1 MEQSGKET
9 GQGRG
14 RALWAAVA
22 VIAIAAAGVVGGK
35 IALKSKVN
43 ELVAER
49 GGKAGAVEVDF
60 LGRIH
65 LRDVTLPLGGRSN
78 ARIAAIDG
86 RPKILFLN
94 GTLEMTGLDIELPT
108 ARILVPHASVEDAN
122 LDPAT
127 LTELISRKSAAPLAK
142 RIDRFAAKRVSAT
155 EVAITQAIAG
165 SEQKTVYRQ
174 VNLTD
179 IANGSVARYS
189 ADGASFEFAM
199 AIPDGAGGSKQE
211 VMTGSIGQM
220 TGQDFDAAYMARL
233 YTEKAGPDDKEPRP
247 LYGPLSAKAIA
258 FSNGQ
263 ARFAYDEMRSSG
275 FSMRMPAEPLLETL
289 EKLTS
294 VTNPEELEPEERR
307 AFFGRLLSLADIIGK
322 GDMEMLGLK
331 IDAPAKAGEAE
342 GEKVKLAV
350 DRMALQLD
358 GRRLDA
364 ALHGVSMG
372 EGGDYV
378 KFSEASMTGFSWDS
392 TLEALKKMAGLD
404 EQQLET
410 FPFTTLLPE
419 FGTFRVAGIDVNL
432 PNPDTGADSTG
443 TEGYADETGETD
455 ALAAEGLMPDAEQ
468 EAGADQ
474 QTNQPVTSMEKPAAA
489 VPERIRFTLKNY
501 ELALTKP
508 FNGIPTD
515 IRFSYE
521 DLSVPVPAK
530 AQDETSV
537 QLRKLGFDELV
548 VSSNIQAAWDEPSQ
562 NLAIKDISVSGKDV
576 GSFSVSGLMGG
587 FTKDFF
593 SGDPAMAQVALL
605 GLTAREMKLEIEDK
619 GGMAKGIKF
628 YADQNGMTEDQARGM
643 LTMMAAAVLQQL
655 AADQPKLQGPVDA
668 LSRFIAKPGTFT
680 LTVRSKAETG
690 IGAFDLIA
698 ASENPMLLLDKVDLE
713 ATAQ

>member
-9 GQGRG
+9 GKGRR
-14 RALWAAVA
+14 RALWVVGAVT
-22 VIAIAAAGVVGGK
+22 AIVAAGVVGGK
-35 IALKSKVN
+35 IALESKVN
-43 ELVAER
+43 ELITAR
-49 GGKAGAVEVDF
+49 GGKAGSVEVDF

-65 LRDVTLPLGGRSN
+65 LRDVTLPLADASN

-86 RPKILFLN
+86 RPKILFLS
-94 GTLEMTGLDIELPT
+94 GMLEVTGLDIEVPT
-108 ARILVPHASVEDAN
+108 AKISVPHASVEDAN

-127 LTELISRKSAAPLAK
+127 LTELLSSKSAAPLSK
-142 RIDRFAAKRVSAT
+142 RIDRFAAKRVSAP
-155 EVAITQAIAG
+155 EVALTQAVAG
-165 SEQKTVYRQ
+165 SEQKTVYKN

-199 AIPDGAGGSKQE
+199 EIPDGAGGTTQE
-211 VMTGSIGQM
+211 RMTGSIGAM

-233 YTEKAGPDDKEPRP
+233 YTEKAGPDDKEARP

-258 FSNGQ
+258 FSNSE

-294 VTNPEELEPEERR
+294 VANPEELGPEERR
-307 AFFGRLLSLADIIGK
+307 AFFARLLSLADMIGK

-331 IDAPAKAGEAE
+331 IDAPAKDGEAE

-350 DRMALQLD
+350 DRMAFQLD
-358 GRRLDA
+358 GRTLDA
-364 ALHGVSMG
+364 ALNGLSMG

-378 KFSEASMTGFSWDS
+378 KFSEASMTGFSWNS
-392 TLEALKKMAGLD
+392 TLEALETMAGLD

-410 FPFTTLLPE
+410 FPFTTLLPQ
-419 FGTFRVAGIDVNL
+419 FGTFRVAGIDVDL
-432 PNPDTGADSTG
+432 PNPETGADSADA
-443 TEGYADETGETD
+443 EGYADETDETD

-468 EAGADQ
+468 TDETDQ
-474 QTNQPVTSMEKPAAA
+474 QAVTSAEKPAATA

-508 FNGIPTD
+508 FHGIPTD

-521 DLSVPVPAK
+521 DLSVPVPAD

-537 QLRKLGFDELV
+537 QLRKLGFEELV
-548 VSSNIQAAWDEPSQ
+548 VSSNIQAAWDEPNQ
-562 NLAIKDISVSGKDV
+562 TLAIKDISVSGKDV
-576 GSFSVSGLMGG
+576 GSLSLSGLMGG

-593 SGDPAMAQVALL
+593 SGDTAMAQVALL
-605 GLTAREMKLEIEDK
+605 GLTAREMNLKIEDK

-643 LTMMAAAVLQQL
+643 LTMMAAAVLQQF

-680 LTVRSKAETG
+680 LAVKSKAETG

-698 ASENPMLLLDKVDLE
+698 ASENPVLLLDKVDLE

>member
-9 GQGRG
+9 GKGRR
-14 RALWAAVA
+14 RALWVAGAVT
-22 VIAIAAAGVVGGK
+22 AIVAAGVVGGK
-35 IALKSKVN
+35 IVLESKVN
-43 ELVAER
+43 ELIAGR
-49 GGKAGAVEVDF
+49 GGKAGSVEVDH

-65 LRDVTLPLGGRSN
+65 LRDVTLPLADGSS

-86 RPKILFLN
+86 RPKILILN
-94 GTLEMTGLDIELPT
+94 GTFEVTGLDIEVPT
-108 ARILVPHASVEDAN
+108 AKISVPHASVEDAN

-127 LTELISRKSAAPLAK
+127 LTELLSSKSAAPLSK
-142 RIDRFAAKRVSAT
+142 RIDRFAAKRVSAP
-155 EVAITQAIAG
+155 EVALTQAVAG
-165 SEQKTVYRQ
+165 SEQKTVYKN
-174 VNLTD
+174 VNLTE
-179 IANGSVARYS
+179 IANGRVARYS

-199 AIPDGAGGSKQE
+199 DIPDGAGGTKQE
-211 VMTGSIGQM
+211 RMTGSIGAM
-220 TGQDFDAAYMARL
+220 TGQDFDAAFMARL
-233 YTEKAGPDDKEPRP
+233 YTEKAGPDDKEARP

-258 FSNGQ
+258 FSNGE

-294 VTNPEELEPEERR
+294 VANPEELGPDERR
-307 AFFGRLLSLADIIGK
+307 AFFARLLSLADMIGK

-331 IDAPAKAGEAE
+331 IDAPAKNGEAE
-342 GEKVKLAV
+342 GDKIKLAV
-350 DRMALQLD
+350 DRMAFQLD
-358 GRRLDA
+358 GRTLDV
-364 ALHGVSMG
+364 ALNGLSMG

-378 KFSEASMTGFSWDS
+378 KFSEASITGFSWNS
-392 TLEALKKMAGLD
+392 TLEAMKTMAELD

-419 FGTFRVAGIDVNL
+419 FGTFRVAGIDVDL
-432 PNPDTGADSTG
+432 PNPETGADSADA
-443 TEGYADETGETD
+443 EGYAHETDETD
-455 ALAAEGLMPDAEQ
+455 ALAAEGLVPDAEQ
-468 EAGADQ
+468 TDETDQ
-474 QTNQPVTSMEKPAAA
+474 RAVTSAEKPAATT

-508 FNGIPTD
+508 FHGIPTD

-521 DLSVPVPAK
+521 DLSVPVPAD

-537 QLRKLGFDELV
+537 QLRKLGFEELV
-548 VSSNIQAAWDEPSQ
+548 VSSNIQAAWDEPNQ
-562 NLAIKDISVSGKDV
+562 TLAIKDISLSGKDV
-576 GSFSVSGLMGG
+576 GGLSLSGLMGG

-593 SGDPAMAQVALL
+593 SGDTAMAQVALL
-605 GLTAREMKLEIEDK
+605 GLTAREMNLKIEDK

-680 LTVRSKAETG
+680 LAVRSKAETG

-698 ASENPMLLLDKVDLE
+698 ASENPVLLLDKVDLE

>member
-9 GQGRG
+9 GKGRR
-14 RALWAAVA
+14 RALWVAGAVT
-22 VIAIAAAGVVGGK
+22 AIVAAGVVGGK
-35 IALKSKVN
+35 IVLESKVN
-43 ELVAER
+43 ELIAGR
-49 GGKAGAVEVDF
+49 GGKAGSVEVDL

-65 LRDVTLPLGGRSN
+65 LRDVTLPLADGSS

-94 GTLEMTGLDIELPT
+94 GTFKVTGLDIEVPT
-108 ARILVPHASVEDAN
+108 AKISVPHASVEDAN

-127 LTELISRKSAAPLAK
+127 LTELLSSKSAAPLSK
-142 RIDRFAAKRVSAT
+142 RIDRFAAKRVSAP
-155 EVAITQAIAG
+155 EVALTQAVAG
-165 SEQKTVYRQ
+165 SEQKTVYRN
-174 VNLTD
+174 VNLTE
-179 IANGSVARYS
+179 IANGRVARYS

-199 AIPDGAGGSKQE
+199 DIPDGAGGTKQE
-211 VMTGSIGQM
+211 RMTGSIGAM

-233 YTEKAGPDDKEPRP
+233 YTEKAGPDDKEARP

-258 FSNGQ
+258 FSNSE

-275 FSMRMPAEPLLETL
+275 FSMRMPSEPLLETL

-294 VTNPEELEPEERR
+294 VANPEELGPEERR
-307 AFFGRLLSLADIIGK
+307 AFFARLLSLADMIGK

-331 IDAPAKAGEAE
+331 IDAPAKDGEAE

-358 GRRLDA
+358 GRKLDA
-364 ALHGVSMG
+364 ALNGLSMG

-378 KFSEASMTGFSWDS
+378 KFSEASMTGFSWNP
-392 TLEALKKMAGLD
+392 TLEALKTMAGLD

-419 FGTFRVAGIDVNL
+419 FGTFRVAGIDVDL
-432 PNPDTGADSTG
+432 PNPETGADSADA
-443 TEGYADETGETD
+443 EGYADETDETD
-455 ALAAEGLMPDAEQ
+455 AAAAEGLMPDAEQ
-468 EAGADQ
+468 TDETDQ
-474 QTNQPVTSMEKPAAA
+474 QTVTSAEKPAATA

-508 FNGIPTD
+508 FHGIPTD

-521 DLSVPVPAK
+521 DLSVPVPAD

-537 QLRKLGFDELV
+537 QLRKLGFEELV
-548 VSSNIQAAWDEPSQ
+548 VSSNIQAAWDEPNQ
-562 NLAIKDISVSGKDV
+562 TLAIKDISVSGKDV
-576 GSFSVSGLMGG
+576 GGLSLSGLMGG
-587 FTKDFF
+587 VTKDFF
-593 SGDPAMAQVALL
+593 SGDTAMAQVALL
-605 GLTAREMKLEIEDK
+605 GLTAREMNLKIEDK

-643 LTMMAAAVLQQL
+643 LTMMAAAVLQQF

-680 LTVRSKAETG
+680 LAVRSKAETG

-698 ASENPMLLLDKVDLE
+698 ASENPVLLLDKVDLE

>member
-9 GQGRG
+9 GKGRR
-14 RALWAAVA
+14 RALWVAGAVT
-22 VIAIAAAGVVGGK
+22 AIVAAGIVGGK
-35 IALKSKVN
+35 IVLESKVN
-43 ELVAER
+43 ELIAGR
-49 GGKAGAVEVDF
+49 GGKAGSVEVDH

-65 LRDVTLPLGGRSN
+65 LRDVTLPLADGSS

-94 GTLEMTGLDIELPT
+94 GTFEVTGLDIEVPT
-108 ARILVPHASVEDAN
+108 AKISVPHASVEDAN

-127 LTELISRKSAAPLAK
+127 LTELLSSKSAAPLSK
-142 RIDRFAAKRVSAT
+142 RIDRFAAKRVSAP
-155 EVAITQAIAG
+155 EVALIQAVAG
-165 SEQKTVYRQ
+165 SEQKTVYKNI
-174 VNLTD
+174 NLTE
-179 IANGSVARYS
+179 IANGRVARYS

-199 AIPDGAGGSKQE
+199 DIPDGAGGTKQE
-211 VMTGSIGQM
+211 RMTGSIGAM

-233 YTEKAGPDDKEPRP
+233 YTEKAGPDDKEARP

-258 FSNGQ
+258 FSNGE

-275 FSMRMPAEPLLETL
+275 FSMRMPSEPLLETL

-294 VTNPEELEPEERR
+294 VANPEELGPEERR
-307 AFFGRLLSLADIIGK
+307 AFFARLLSLADMIGK

-331 IDAPAKAGEAE
+331 IDAPAKNGEAE
-342 GEKVKLAV
+342 GDKIKLAV
-350 DRMALQLD
+350 DRMAFQLD
-358 GRRLDA
+358 GRTLDA
-364 ALHGVSMG
+364 ALNGLSMG

-378 KFSEASMTGFSWDS
+378 KFSEASITGFSWNS
-392 TLEALKKMAGLD
+392 TLEAMKTMAGLD

-419 FGTFRVAGIDVNL
+419 FGTFRVAGIDVDL
-432 PNPDTGADSTG
+432 PNPETGADSADAG
-443 TEGYADETGETD
+443 GYADETDETD

-468 EAGADQ
+468 TDETDQ
-474 QTNQPVTSMEKPAAA
+474 QAVTSAEKSAATA

-508 FNGIPTD
+508 FHGIPTD

-521 DLSVPVPAK
+521 DLSVPVPAD

-537 QLRKLGFDELV
+537 QLRKLGFEELV
-548 VSSNIQAAWDEPSQ
+548 VSSNIQAAWDEPNQ
-562 NLAIKDISVSGKDV
+562 TLAIKDISVSGKDV
-576 GSFSVSGLMGG
+576 GGLSLSGLMGG

-593 SGDPAMAQVALL
+593 SGDTAMAQVALL
-605 GLTAREMKLEIEDK
+605 GLTAREMNLKIEDK

-643 LTMMAAAVLQQL
+643 LTMMAAAVLQQF

-680 LTVRSKAETG
+680 LAVRSKAETG

-698 ASENPMLLLDKVDLE
+698 ASENPVLLLDKVDLE

>member
-1 MEQSGKET
+1 MEQSGKEA
-9 GQGRG
+9 GKGRR
-14 RALWAAVA
+14 RALWVAGAVT
-22 VIAIAAAGVVGGK
+22 AIVAAGVVGGK
-35 IALKSKVN
+35 VVLESKVN
-43 ELVAER
+43 ELIAGR
-49 GGKAGAVEVDF
+49 GGKAGSVEADL

-65 LRDVTLPLGGRSN
+65 LRDVTLPLADGSS

-94 GTLEMTGLDIELPT
+94 GTFEVTGLEIEVPT
-108 ARILVPHASVEDAN
+108 AKISVPHARVEDAN

-127 LTELISRKSAAPLAK
+127 LTELLSSKSAAPLSK
-142 RIDRFAAKRVSAT
+142 RIDRFAAKRVSAP
-155 EVAITQAIAG
+155 EVALTQAVAG
-165 SEQKTVYRQ
+165 SEQKTVYKN
-174 VNLTD
+174 VNLTE
-179 IANGSVARYS
+179 IANGRVARYS
-189 ADGASFEFAM
+189 VDGASFEFAM
-199 AIPDGAGGSKQE
+199 DIPDGAGGTKQE
-211 VMTGSIGQM
+211 RMTGSIGAM

-233 YTEKAGPDDKEPRP
+233 YTEKAGPDDKEARP

-258 FSNGQ
+258 FSNSE

-275 FSMRMPAEPLLETL
+275 FSMRMPSEPLLETL

-294 VTNPEELEPEERR
+294 VANPEDLGPEERR
-307 AFFGRLLSLADIIGK
+307 AFFARLLSLADMIGK

-331 IDAPAKAGEAE
+331 IDAPAKNGEAE
-342 GEKVKLAV
+342 GDKIKLAV
-350 DRMALQLD
+350 DRMAFQLD
-358 GRRLDA
+358 GRTLDA
-364 ALHGVSMG
+364 ALNGLSMG

-378 KFSEASMTGFSWDS
+378 KFSEASMTGFSWNS
-392 TLEALKKMAGLD
+392 TLEAMKTMAGLD

-419 FGTFRVAGIDVNL
+419 FGTFRVAGIDVDL
-432 PNPDTGADSTG
+432 PNPETGADSADA
-443 TEGYADETGETD
+443 EGYADETDETD

-468 EAGADQ
+468 TDETDQ
-474 QTNQPVTSMEKPAAA
+474 QAVTSAEKSAATT

-508 FNGIPTD
+508 FHGIPTD

-521 DLSVPVPAK
+521 DLSVPVPAD

-537 QLRKLGFDELV
+537 QLRKLGFEELV
-548 VSSNIQAAWDEPSQ
+548 VSSNIQAAWDEPNQ
-562 NLAIKDISVSGKDV
+562 TLAIKDISVSGKDV
-576 GSFSVSGLMGG
+576 GGLSLSGLMGG

-593 SGDPAMAQVALL
+593 SGDTAMAQVALL
-605 GLTAREMKLEIEDK
+605 GLTAREMNLKIEDK

-628 YADQNGMTEDQARGM
+628 YADQNGMTQDQARGM
-643 LTMMAAAVLQQL
+643 LTMMAAAVLQQF

-680 LTVRSKAETG
+680 LAVRSKAETG

-698 ASENPMLLLDKVDLE
+698 ASENPVLLLDKVDLE
-713 ATAQ
+713 ATVQ

>member
-9 GQGRG
+9 GKGRR
-14 RALWAAVA
+14 RALLVAGAVT
-22 VIAIAAAGVVGGK
+22 AIVAAGVVGGK
-35 IALKSKVN
+35 IVLESKVN
-43 ELVAER
+43 ELITAR
-49 GGKAGAVEVDF
+49 GGKAGSVEVDF

-65 LRDVTLPLGGRSN
+65 LRDVTLPLADGSS

-94 GTLEMTGLDIELPT
+94 GMFEVTGLDIEVPT
-108 ARILVPHASVEDAN
+108 AKISVPHARVEDAN

-127 LTELISRKSAAPLAK
+127 LTELIDGKSAAPLSK
-142 RIDRFAAKRVSAT
+142 RIDRFAAKRVSAP
-155 EVAITQAIAG
+155 EVALTQAVAG
-165 SEQKTVYRQ
+165 SEQKTVYKN
-174 VNLTD
+174 VNLTE
-179 IANGSVARYS
+179 IANGRVARYS

-199 AIPDGAGGSKQE
+199 DIPDGAGGTKQE
-211 VMTGSIGQM
+211 RMTGSIGAM

-233 YTEKAGPDDKEPRP
+233 YTEKAGPDDKEARP

-258 FSNGQ
+258 FSNSE

-294 VTNPEELEPEERR
+294 VANPQELGPEERR
-307 AFFGRLLSLADIIGK
+307 AFFARLLSLADMIGK

-331 IDAPAKAGEAE
+331 IDAPAKNGEAE
-342 GEKVKLAV
+342 GDKIKLAV
-350 DRMALQLD
+350 DRMALHLD
-358 GRRLDA
+358 GRTLDA
-364 ALHGVSMG
+364 ALNGLSMG

-378 KFSEASMTGFSWDS
+378 KISEASMTGFSWNS
-392 TLEALKKMAGLD
+392 TLEAMKTMAGLD

-419 FGTFRVAGIDVNL
+419 FGTFRVAGIDVDL
-432 PNPDTGADSTG
+432 PNPETGADSADA
-443 TEGYADETGETD
+443 EGYADGTDETD

-468 EAGADQ
+468 TDETDQ
-474 QTNQPVTSMEKPAAA
+474 QAVTSAEKPAATA

-508 FNGIPTD
+508 FHGIPTD

-521 DLSVPVPAK
+521 DLSVPVPAD

-537 QLRKLGFDELV
+537 QLRNLGFEELV
-548 VSSNIQAAWDEPSQ
+548 VSSNIQAAWDEPNQ
-562 NLAIKDISVSGKDV
+562 TLAIKDISVSGKDV
-576 GSFSVSGLMGG
+576 GGLSLSGLMGG
-587 FTKDFF
+587 VTKDFF
-593 SGDPAMAQVALL
+593 SGDTAMAQVALL
-605 GLTAREMKLEIEDK
+605 GLTAREMNLKIEDK

-680 LTVRSKAETG
+680 LAVRSKAETG

-698 ASENPMLLLDKVDLE
+698 ASENPVLLLDKVDLE

>member
-9 GQGRG
+9 GKGRR
-14 RALWAAVA
+14 RALWVAGAVT
-22 VIAIAAAGVVGGK
+22 AIVAAGIVGGK
-35 IALKSKVN
+35 IVLESKVN
-43 ELVAER
+43 ELIAGR
-49 GGKAGAVEVDF
+49 GGKAGSVEVDH

-65 LRDVTLPLGGRSN
+65 LRDVTLPLADGSS

-94 GTLEMTGLDIELPT
+94 GTFEVTGLDIEVPT
-108 ARILVPHASVEDAN
+108 ARISVPHASVEDAN

-127 LTELISRKSAAPLAK
+127 LTELLSSKSAAPLSK
-142 RIDRFAAKRVSAT
+142 RIDRFAAKRVSAP
-155 EVAITQAIAG
+155 EVALIQAVAG
-165 SEQKTVYRQ
+165 SEQKTVYKNI
-174 VNLTD
+174 NLTE
-179 IANGSVARYS
+179 IANGRVARYS

-199 AIPDGAGGSKQE
+199 DIPDGAGGTKQE
-211 VMTGSIGQM
+211 RMTGSIGAM

-233 YTEKAGPDDKEPRP
+233 YTEKAGPDDKEARP

-258 FSNGQ
+258 FSNGE

-275 FSMRMPAEPLLETL
+275 FSMRMPSEPLLETL

-294 VTNPEELEPEERR
+294 VANPEELGPEERR
-307 AFFGRLLSLADIIGK
+307 AFFARLLSLADMIGK

-331 IDAPAKAGEAE
+331 IDAPAKNGEAE
-342 GEKVKLAV
+342 GDKIKLAV
-350 DRMALQLD
+350 DRMAFQLD
-358 GRRLDA
+358 GRTLDA
-364 ALHGVSMG
+364 ALNGLSMG

-378 KFSEASMTGFSWDS
+378 KFSEASITGFSWNS
-392 TLEALKKMAGLD
+392 TLEAMKTMAGLD

-419 FGTFRVAGIDVNL
+419 FGTFRVAGIDVDL
-432 PNPDTGADSTG
+432 PNPETGADSADAG
-443 TEGYADETGETD
+443 GYADETDETD

-468 EAGADQ
+468 TDETDQ
-474 QTNQPVTSMEKPAAA
+474 QAVTSAEKSAATA

-508 FNGIPTD
+508 FHGIPTD

-521 DLSVPVPAK
+521 DLSVPVPAD

-537 QLRKLGFDELV
+537 QLRKLGFEELV
-548 VSSNIQAAWDEPSQ
+548 VSSNIQAAWDEPNQ
-562 NLAIKDISVSGKDV
+562 TLAIKDISVSGKDV
-576 GSFSVSGLMGG
+576 GGLSLSGLMGG

-593 SGDPAMAQVALL
+593 SGDTAMAQVALL
-605 GLTAREMKLEIEDK
+605 GLTAREMNLKIEDK

-643 LTMMAAAVLQQL
+643 LTMMAAAVLQQF

-680 LTVRSKAETG
+680 LAVRSKAETG

-698 ASENPMLLLDKVDLE
+698 ASENPVLLLDKVDLE

>member
-9 GQGRG
+9 GKGRR
-14 RALWAAVA
+14 RALWVAGAVT
-22 VIAIAAAGVVGGK
+22 AIVAAGIVGGK
-35 IALKSKVN
+35 IVLESKVN
-43 ELVAER
+43 ELIAGR
-49 GGKAGAVEVDF
+49 GGKAGSVEVDH

-65 LRDVTLPLGGRSN
+65 LRDVTLPLADGSS

-94 GTLEMTGLDIELPT
+94 GTFEVTGLDIEVPT
-108 ARILVPHASVEDAN
+108 AKISVPHASVEDAN

-127 LTELISRKSAAPLAK
+127 LTELLSSKSAAPLSK
-142 RIDRFAAKRVSAT
+142 RIDRFAAKRVSAP
-155 EVAITQAIAG
+155 EVALIQAVAG
-165 SEQKTVYRQ
+165 SEQKTVYKNI
-174 VNLTD
+174 NLTE
-179 IANGSVARYS
+179 IANGRVARYS

-199 AIPDGAGGSKQE
+199 DIPDGAGGTKQE
-211 VMTGSIGQM
+211 RMTGSIGAM

-233 YTEKAGPDDKEPRP
+233 YTEKAGPDDKEARP

-258 FSNGQ
+258 FSNGE

-275 FSMRMPAEPLLETL
+275 FSMRMPSEPLLETL

-294 VTNPEELEPEERR
+294 VANPEELGPEERR
-307 AFFGRLLSLADIIGK
+307 AFFARLLSLADMIGK

-331 IDAPAKAGEAE
+331 IDAPAKNGEAE
-342 GEKVKLAV
+342 GDKIKLAV
-350 DRMALQLD
+350 DRMAFQLD
-358 GRRLDA
+358 GRTLDA
-364 ALHGVSMG
+364 ALNGLSMG
-372 EGGDYV
+372 AGGDYV
-378 KFSEASMTGFSWDS
+378 KFSEASITGFSWNS
-392 TLEALKKMAGLD
+392 TLEAMKTMAGLD

-419 FGTFRVAGIDVNL
+419 FGTFRVAGIDVDL
-432 PNPDTGADSTG
+432 PNPETGADSADAG
-443 TEGYADETGETD
+443 GYADETDETD

-468 EAGADQ
+468 TDETDQ
-474 QTNQPVTSMEKPAAA
+474 QAVTSAEKSAATA

-508 FNGIPTD
+508 FHGIPTD

-521 DLSVPVPAK
+521 DLSVPVPAD

-537 QLRKLGFDELV
+537 QLRKLGFEELV
-548 VSSNIQAAWDEPSQ
+548 VSSNIQAAWDEPNQ
-562 NLAIKDISVSGKDV
+562 TLAIKDISVSGKDV
-576 GSFSVSGLMGG
+576 GGLSLSGLMGG

-593 SGDPAMAQVALL
+593 SGDTAMAQVALL
-605 GLTAREMKLEIEDK
+605 GLTAREMNLKIEDK

-643 LTMMAAAVLQQL
+643 LTMMAAAVLQQF

-680 LTVRSKAETG
+680 LAVRSKAETG

-698 ASENPMLLLDKVDLE
+698 ASENPVLLLDKVDLE

>member
-9 GQGRG
+9 GKGRR
-14 RALWAAVA
+14 RALWVAGAVT
-22 VIAIAAAGVVGGK
+22 AIVAAGIVGGK
-35 IALKSKVN
+35 IVLESKVN
-43 ELVAER
+43 ELIAGR
-49 GGKAGAVEVDF
+49 GGKAGSVEVDH

-65 LRDVTLPLGGRSN
+65 LRDVTLPLADGSS

-94 GTLEMTGLDIELPT
+94 GTFEVTGLDIEVPT
-108 ARILVPHASVEDAN
+108 AKISVPHASVEDAN

-127 LTELISRKSAAPLAK
+127 LTELLSSKSAAPLSK
-142 RIDRFAAKRVSAT
+142 RIDRFAAKRVSAP
-155 EVAITQAIAG
+155 EVALIQAVAG
-165 SEQKTVYRQ
+165 SEQKTVYKNI
-174 VNLTD
+174 NLTE
-179 IANGSVARYS
+179 IANGRVARYS

-199 AIPDGAGGSKQE
+199 DIPDGAGGTKQE
-211 VMTGSIGQM
+211 RMTGSIGAM

-233 YTEKAGPDDKEPRP
+233 YTEKAGPDDKEARP

-258 FSNGQ
+258 FSNGE

-275 FSMRMPAEPLLETL
+275 FSMRMPSEPLLETL

-294 VTNPEELEPEERR
+294 VANPEELGPEERR
-307 AFFGRLLSLADIIGK
+307 AFFARLLSLADMIGK

-331 IDAPAKAGEAE
+331 IDAPAKSGEAE
-342 GEKVKLAV
+342 GDKIKLAV
-350 DRMALQLD
+350 DRMAFQLD
-358 GRRLDA
+358 GRTLDA
-364 ALHGVSMG
+364 ALNGLSMG

-378 KFSEASMTGFSWDS
+378 KFSEASITGFSWNS
-392 TLEALKKMAGLD
+392 TLEAMKTMAGLD

-419 FGTFRVAGIDVNL
+419 FGTFRVAGIDVDL
-432 PNPDTGADSTG
+432 PNPETGADSADAG
-443 TEGYADETGETD
+443 GYADETDETD

-468 EAGADQ
+468 TDETDQ
-474 QTNQPVTSMEKPAAA
+474 QAVTSAEKSAATA

-508 FNGIPTD
+508 FHGIPTD

-521 DLSVPVPAK
+521 DLSVPVPAD

-537 QLRKLGFDELV
+537 QLRKLGFEELV
-548 VSSNIQAAWDEPSQ
+548 VSSNIQAAWDEPNQ
-562 NLAIKDISVSGKDV
+562 TLAIKDISVSGKDV
-576 GSFSVSGLMGG
+576 GGLSLSGLMGG

-593 SGDPAMAQVALL
+593 SGDTAMAQVALL
-605 GLTAREMKLEIEDK
+605 GLTAREMNLKIEDK

-643 LTMMAAAVLQQL
+643 LTMMAAAVLQQF

-680 LTVRSKAETG
+680 LAVRSKAETG

-698 ASENPMLLLDKVDLE
+698 ASENPVLLLDKVDLE

>member
-9 GQGRG
+9 GKGRR
-14 RALWAAVA
+14 RALWVAGAVT
-22 VIAIAAAGVVGGK
+22 AIVAAGVVGGK
-35 IALKSKVN
+35 IVLESKVN
-43 ELVAER
+43 ELIAGR
-49 GGKAGAVEVDF
+49 GGKAGSVEVDH

-65 LRDVTLPLGGRSN
+65 LRDVTLPLADGSS

-94 GTLEMTGLDIELPT
+94 GTFEVTGLDIEVPT
-108 ARILVPHASVEDAN
+108 AKISVPHASVEDAN

-127 LTELISRKSAAPLAK
+127 LTELLSSKSAAPLSK
-142 RIDRFAAKRVSAT
+142 RIDRFAAKRVSAP
-155 EVAITQAIAG
+155 EVALIQAVAG
-165 SEQKTVYRQ
+165 SEQKTVYKNI
-174 VNLTD
+174 NLTE
-179 IANGSVARYS
+179 IANGRVARYS

-199 AIPDGAGGSKQE
+199 DIPDGAGGTKQE
-211 VMTGSIGQM
+211 RMTGSIGAM

-233 YTEKAGPDDKEPRP
+233 YTEKAGPDDKEARP

-258 FSNGQ
+258 FSNGE

-275 FSMRMPAEPLLETL
+275 FSMRMPSEPLLETL

-294 VTNPEELEPEERR
+294 VANPEELGPEERR
-307 AFFGRLLSLADIIGK
+307 AFFARLLSLADMIGK

-331 IDAPAKAGEAE
+331 IDAPAKNGEAE
-342 GEKVKLAV
+342 GDKIKLAV
-350 DRMALQLD
+350 DRMAFQLD
-358 GRRLDA
+358 GRTLDA
-364 ALHGVSMG
+364 ALNGLSMG

-378 KFSEASMTGFSWDS
+378 KFSEASITGFSWNS
-392 TLEALKKMAGLD
+392 TLEAMKTMAGLD

-419 FGTFRVAGIDVNL
+419 FGTFRVAGIDVDL
-432 PNPDTGADSTG
+432 PNPETGADSADAG
-443 TEGYADETGETD
+443 GYADETDETD

-468 EAGADQ
+468 TDETDQ
-474 QTNQPVTSMEKPAAA
+474 QAVTSAEKSAATA

-508 FNGIPTD
+508 FHGIPTD

-521 DLSVPVPAK
+521 DLSVPVPAD

-537 QLRKLGFDELV
+537 QLRKLGFEELV
-548 VSSNIQAAWDEPSQ
+548 VSSNIQAAWDEPNQ
-562 NLAIKDISVSGKDV
+562 TLAIKDISVSGKDV
-576 GSFSVSGLMGG
+576 GGLSLSGLMGG

-593 SGDPAMAQVALL
+593 SGDTAMAQVALL
-605 GLTAREMKLEIEDK
+605 GLTAREMNLKIEDK

-643 LTMMAAAVLQQL
+643 LTMMAAAVLQQF

-680 LTVRSKAETG
+680 LAVRSKAETG

-698 ASENPMLLLDKVDLE
+698 ASENPVLLLDKVDLE